1 MMKLSIM
8 ENSKK
13 WEETV
18 DISRFIQEIKK
29 NTWKIAL
36 SGIIASVIAYPSIS
50 MMSPKY
56 TSTATVLLKAQ
67 ADNVSPFPQVDDFDS
82 TRSGYYETQYAL
94 MQSRIV
100 LEKAVRDLKLD
111 QNPDFIGKKGN
122 KKEGYRG
129 NNEQQSLEIALKTLQ
144 KNLSV
149 AGIRTTNLVTVSYE
163 SPSPQ
168 LSAEIANGVAQ
179 AFIDYTLDQKRLKT
193 EKAREVNLQKME
205 EVQKEIAKQ
214 KTEIDNFLTKE
225 GLLTFRGIDGFETEQ
240 LSIVTNRLADATQRR
255 IAAESLYKEI
265 SAGEG
270 ASLDNVISLPMISN
284 HAQIQDLRIA
294 LIQAQRS
301 LYELRKLYG
310 VKHTKIQ
317 EAQAQVTAIHDQ
329 MGIVLSELKKGLHQQ
344 YLAAQADEKAYQ
356 EQLIEQKA
364 IFQKLAEKRNQY
376 NSQKLSL
383 DKLEELYKS
392 LYQRTQE
399 LSLSSI
405 NADAILY
412 DPAIPAVKPSKPN
425 KMLLLVMVVML
436 AVVFCLIYVIVKVA
450 MDNSVKT
457 PDQMK
462 KRLGVA
468 VFGEIRNITGVRN
481 RAQARDLITNNP
493 QNADIIHSIR
503 TQILLNSQ
511 PQQTLII
518 ASAEK
523 GEGRSL
529 LASLL
534 ASSFSFDQKTLLID
548 LDFLNNDGLSAE
560 YTTTVA
566 AGAAELLRG
575 EVSFDSVRTEL
586 SDTLDFLPCGK
597 ANVSSLLMLSSERLA
612 PLIRD
617 LKTRYQ
623 RIIIDVSAINQSQ
636 DIQLIRRVVDGV
648 IFVAKAGGVPVDVLR
663 TAIAKID
670 FNQEGITGA
679 VLNLMEKKGWR
690 QKRDFLQYRHK

>member
-1 MMKLSIM
+1 
-8 ENSKK
+8 
-13 WEETV
+13 
-18 DISRFIQEIKK
+18 
-29 NTWKIAL
+29 
-36 SGIIASVIAYPSIS
+36 
-50 MMSPKY
+50 
-56 TSTATVLLKAQ
+56 
-67 ADNVSPFPQVDDFDS
+67 
-82 TRSGYYETQYAL
+82 
-94 MQSRIV
+94 
-100 LEKAVRDLKLD
+100 
-111 QNPDFIGKKGN
+111 
-122 KKEGYRG
+122 
-129 NNEQQSLEIALKTLQ
+129 
-144 KNLSV
+144 
-149 AGIRTTNLVTVSYE
+149 
-163 SPSPQ
+163 
-168 LSAEIANGVAQ
+168 
-179 AFIDYTLDQKRLKT
+179 
-193 EKAREVNLQKME
+193 
-205 EVQKEIAKQ
+205 
-214 KTEIDNFLTKE
+214 
-225 GLLTFRGIDGFETEQ
+225 
-240 LSIVTNRLADATQRR
+240 IVTNRLADATQRR

-265 SAGEG
+265 STGEG

-468 VFGEIRNITGVRN
+468 VFGEIRNITGARN

-493 QNADIIHSIR
+493 QNVDIIHSIR

>member
-1 MMKLSIM
+1 MKLSIM

-193 EKAREVNLQKME
+193 EKARELNLQKME

-265 SAGEG
+265 STGEG

-493 QNADIIHSIR
+493 QNVDIIHSIR

-560 YTTTVA
+560 YATTVA

-575 EVSFDSVRTEL
+575 EVSFDS
-586 SDTLDFLPCGK
+586 G
-597 ANVSSLLMLSSERLA
+597 
-612 PLIRD
+612 
-617 LKTRYQ
+617 
-623 RIIIDVSAINQSQ
+623 
-636 DIQLIRRVVDGV
+636 
-648 IFVAKAGGVPVDVLR
+648 
-663 TAIAKID
+663 
-670 FNQEGITGA
+670 
-679 VLNLMEKKGWR
+679 
-690 QKRDFLQYRHK
+690 